1 MIEDLTRELVT
12 VILKECDRDRNRK
25 RINNVVNT
33 VTSVALSH
41 LHPYLYT
48 IMGILIVMFV
58 MNLFQF
64 YYYVKL
70 FINNNKLSKL
80 HIDDIITRSSVP

>member
-12 VILKECDRDRNRK
+12 VILKECDRERNRR
-25 RINNVVNT
+25 RINNVVNN
-33 VTSVALSH
+33 VTNIALSH

-70 FINNNKLSKL
+70 FINNNKLSK
-80 HIDDIITRSSVP
+80 IQFDDIITTSTV

>member
-33 VTSVALSH
+33 VTGVALSH